1 MHRSIATIML
11 IMVSLFAKAQ
21 NYQTITRVVYE
32 QQRISGYNSLNKL
45 AVQVDCKDMVWQVL
59 PDNSIKIWDDI
70 HSFTVIYTTLSV
82 PAFAALGDSLRAWQ
96 VSCGQSSISFPT
108 NLDTTHIDTSLIV
121 PTLIENFSNRNN
133 DTLSAILAAITAH
146 DVNITGG
153 LLHTNNIL
161 ESIMDNQQDGTQL
174 SNIYDSNTGA
184 VATVLQGAVNST
196 NSNTAIV
203 VSERPQAAQFGAIAD
218 LVTSHTTS
226 SVIPTASTLEVIVEN
241 IGTASTTI
249 TYQGVAMPIAA
260 NQQRYFYAIWDEA
273 RRVYS
278 PIGTLVVNGTGTAT
292 IVVTRK
298 NPQ

>member
-70 HSFTVIYTTLSV
+70 QSFTVKSTSLSV
-82 PAFAALGDSLRAWQ
+82 PAFASLGDSLRAWQ

-146 DVNITGG
+146 KDTSNYYILDSIYQELKAVDTLCFTGEVAVKDS
-153 LLHTNNIL
+153 LLRTTVVDCNCANAINVK
-161 ESIMDNQQDGTQL
+161 IC
-174 SNIYDSNTGA
+174 DS
-184 VATVLQGAVNST
+184 
-196 NSNTAIV
+196 
-203 VSERPQAAQFGAIAD
+203 ED
-218 LVTSHTTS
+218 TTYIEEFTFCS
-226 SVIPTASTLEVIVEN
+226 
-241 IGTASTTI
+241 G
-249 TYQGVAMPIAA
+249 GV
-260 NQQRYFYAIWDEA
+260 
-273 RRVYS
+273 
-278 PIGTLVVNGTGTAT
+278 G
-292 IVVTRK
+292 
-298 NPQ
+298 

>member
-70 HSFTVIYTTLSV
+70 HSFTVKSTSLSV
-82 PAFAALGDSLRAWQ
+82 PAFASLGDSLRAWQ
-96 VSCGQSSISFPT
+96 VICGQSSISFPT
-108 NLDTTHIDTSLIV
+108 D
-121 PTLIENFSNRNN
+121 
-133 DTLSAILAAITAH
+133 
-146 DVNITGG
+146 
-153 LLHTNNIL
+153 
-161 ESIMDNQQDGTQL
+161 
-174 SNIYDSNTGA
+174 
-184 VATVLQGAVNST
+184 
-196 NSNTAIV
+196 IV

-278 PIGTLVVNGTGTAT
+278 PIGTLVVNGTATAT

>member
-1 MHRSIATIML
+1 MHKIIASIIL
-11 IMVSLFAKAQ
+11 LMVSFFAKAQ

-70 HSFTVIYTTLSV
+70 HSFTVFSAKLSM
-82 PAFAALGDSLRAWQ
+82 PSFTALGDSLRAWQ
-96 VSCGQSSISFPT
+96 VSCSHSGITFPT
-108 NLDTTHIDTSLIV
+108 NLDTSFRLLDSIYQELKDV
-121 PTLIENFSNRNN
+121 
-133 DTLSAILAAITAH
+133 DTLCF
-146 DVNITGG
+146 TG
-153 LLHTNNIL
+153 
-161 ESIMDNQQDGTQL
+161 D
-174 SNIYDSNTGA
+174 
-184 VATVLQGAVNST
+184 
-196 NSNTAIV
+196 IV
-203 VSERPQAAQFGAIAD
+203 VSERPQAAQFGVVAD

-226 SVIPTASTLEVIVEN
+226 SAIPTASTLEVIVEN

-249 TYQGVAMPIAA
+249 TYQGISMPLAA

-273 RRVYS
+273 RRIYS
-278 PIGTLVVNGTGTAT
+278 PIGTLVVNGTATAT